1 MRDFAQELVEKVIDH
16 YAEPRDMA
24 SVKVCGLVCK
34 RWSSRSRFHLFS
46 RVILD
51 KDNLSLF
58 IDIIDSSSSPILS
71 FIQHLTLRF
80 AGRCLEDAL
89 LDKIHHCPNIRGI
102 EACISVVNA
111 DEIDNFYQ
119 SLQIPFWANNAP
131 SLSHFN
137 FKCVDGHIMGV
148 EPGKIFDM
156 IKYIP
161 SMEYLGISG
170 VSILMWDDTSA
181 VGHLLPPHW
190 QALDIDV
197 YLSDR
202 FLSSLL
208 LLPTVPSLKSLRLN
222 LSTHLEDIP
231 RIEKYFQYAG
241 GEIESLSLSI
251 VLGIMEHNEEPKVVN
266 SFLRHTPKVRNL
278 ELWISPVVDVLSV
291 LPSQEWDTI
300 TFVLYDHDCGICWG
314 SIDLALSDARFS
326 TLRRFIINRSAFDA
340 STRTHSFTSRIT
352 TETKLLMPLAN
363 ARGILA

>member
-16 YAEPRDMA
+16 YAEPQDMA

-102 EACISVVNA
+102 EACISVVNV

-119 SLQIPFWANNAP
+119 SLQIHLPFWANNAP
-131 SLSHFN
+131 LLSHFN
-137 FKCVDGHIMGV
+137 FKCVDGLMMGIAP
-148 EPGKIFDM
+148 EKIFDM

-170 VSILMWDDTSA
+170 AFVFMWEYTST

-197 YLSDR
+197 HSSGR

-222 LSTHLEDIP
+222 FQTYPEEIS

-241 GEIESLSLSI
+241 GELESLSLSI
-251 VLGIMEHNEEPKVVN
+251 GLDLMTGNDGQ
-266 SFLRHTPKVRNL
+266 FFY
-278 ELWISPVVDVLSV
+278 
-291 LPSQEWDTI
+291 SQSM
-300 TFVLYDHDCGICWG
+300 FKRQYLCY
-314 SIDLALSDARFS
+314 
-326 TLRRFIINRSAFDA
+326 
-340 STRTHSFTSRIT
+340 RT
-352 TETKLLMPLAN
+352 
-363 ARGILA
+363 